1 MNRTSGP
8 RRALIAIATLLAVL
22 AWLAAVATWTASTRV
37 TSSSG
42 FADVAVETIQSPQG
56 AQLVTAA
63 LVDKATAAAAARG
76 FDLTSV
82 GRGEVSAQVRDVIEG
97 AQFPDLMG
105 PALQR
110 AREAYQAAP
119 DGPITIDFAALR
131 PLAEE
136 QVRAINPEL
145 VKAIPAD
152 PDLTVT
158 VQKQD
163 LPGVASDIAGASSTL
178 RWLPLWLLLGALGM
192 GALATWAAGDRSRIL
207 KWLGIASVAI
217 ALVPLGMRL
226 GIPPA
231 VASFLEAGDPA
242 EVGSTAA
249 GAILAHWWIAVIAC
263 VGLGAVL
270 LGLSAYAA
278 RTPRQRRAPVVLG
291 R

>member
-8 RRALIAIATLLAVL
+8 RRVLVAIAAVLAVL
-22 AWLAAVATWTASTRV
+22 AWLVAVATWTASTRV
-37 TSSSG
+37 TSPTG

-56 AQLVTAA
+56 AQIVTTA

-76 FDLTSV
+76 FDLTAV
-82 GRGEVSAQVRDVIEG
+82 ARGQVSAQVREVIEG

-105 PALQR
+105 PALAR
-110 AREAYQAAP
+110 AREAYEAAP
-119 DGPITIDFAALR
+119 DGPITIDFASLR

-136 QVRAINPEL
+136 KVRAINPEL

-192 GALATWAAGDRSRIL
+192 GAVATWAAGDRARIL
-207 KWLGIASVAI
+207 RWLGIASVAI

-263 VGLGAVL
+263 VALGGVL
-270 LGLSAYAA
+270 LGLAAYMGRA
-278 RTPRQRRAPVVLG
+278 PRQRRPPVVLG